1 MTISLSRGVCEALA
15 GKRTATV
22 TSATITLDAGDDYI
36 EMASRSFVTLGFAT
50 QDVIYIPNATNTSNQ
65 GPFALSGV
73 LPDTLS
79 LPSGSLAATQSS
91 GTITVVAIRKA
102 SFNDMFFNSK
112 LAFRSGTK
120 PSSAD
125 LVETGTELVL
135 FEDIKWSDV
144 TWDSDDDEAYID
156 LWNSAAV
163 TATASNTGTCGWF
176 RMYGGGTKATGAS
189 ATSIRMDGTIGVGT
203 GDVQVANASITTDA
217 VETLT
222 NFKIRIPQS

>member
-1 MTISLSRGVCEALA
+1 MAISLSQGVCEAIA

-50 QDVIYIPNATNTSNQ
+50 HDVIYIPNATTSTNR
-65 GPFALSGV
+65 GPFTLSGV

-91 GTITVVAIRKA
+91 GTITVTAIKKA
-102 SFNDMFFNSK
+102 SFVDLFFNSK

-125 LVETGTELVL
+125 LTETGTELVE
-135 FEDIKWSDV
+135 FDEVMWSDV
-144 TWDSDDDEAYID
+144 TWDSDEDEAYID
-156 LWNSAAV
+156 LWNS
-163 TATASNTGTCGWF
+163 TALQATSSNTGTAGWF
-176 RMYGGGTKATGAS
+176 RLYGGATKITGAS
-189 ATSIRMDGTIGVGT
+189 ASAIRMDGTIGVGS
-203 GDVQVANASITTDA
+203 GDVQVANASITA
-217 VETLT
+217 SAAETLT
-222 NFKIRIPQS
+222 NFKIRMPQS